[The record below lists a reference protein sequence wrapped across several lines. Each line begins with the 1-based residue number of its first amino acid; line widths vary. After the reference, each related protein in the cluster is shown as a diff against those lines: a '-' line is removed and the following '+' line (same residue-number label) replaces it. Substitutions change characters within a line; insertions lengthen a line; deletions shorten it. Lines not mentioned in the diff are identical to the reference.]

1 MPNRRGLVILITL
14 VVSFCSIS
22 YELLLAQAL
31 SAFLENTVLR
41 YSVTIGLYLFA
52 LGLGARAAEGRML
65 QQPVLQL
72 LKIETALTLIGGFLI
87 VGLYG
92 LDNVFGAA
100 LIFSAFVHG
109 LILMIGFLSG
119 MELPLLMAM
128 LKEENSEN
136 VILGF
141 SYFGAVIGTFVFAA
155 WFYPVAGLMQTAFI
169 VGALNG
175 CAGVML
181 NLFRDKINPEFSKSF
196 YITLYLQLFL
206 FFLISACWLNSD
218 AISHYCLQLY
228 LNRGA

>member
-1 MPNRRGLVILITL
+1 MPKRGGLIIVITMI
-14 VVSFCSIS
+14 VSFCSIS

-41 YSVTIGLYLFA
+41 YSVTVGLYLFA

-65 QQPVLQL
+65 QQPVYQL

-87 VGLYG
+87 IALHG
-92 LDNVFGAA
+92 LDNVFGATLA
-100 LIFSAFVHG
+100 FSIIVHC

-128 LKEENSEN
+128 HKEENSEN

-141 SYFGAVIGTFVFAA
+141 SYFGAVIGTFVFAV

-181 NLFRDKINPEFSKSF
+181 NLFRDKISPEFSRNF
-196 YITLYLQLFL
+196 YIILYIQLFL
-206 FFLISACWLNSD
+206 FFSISVCWLNSD